1 MISLPYARTA
11 YSLHFQ
17 SQYLVGFLLGQ
28 QVEMAHRSPVMC
40 SVQAKSGSGSCRF
53 KNEFATDKDSVHL
66 KVSAGT
72 GGSLHTYKMLLTR
85 RGLHPAQENTSVP
98 STGGTV
104 GSLSSN
110 LRKKR
115 VQSSYF
121 PLSVMFAPILSTV
134 TLIASIN
141 LLAHFRNYRAKWPR
155 RGFATV
161 QQGDSNCPLWPLCLY
176 FFEHLPLK
184 SQAKRYDR
192 GLETRGSYILFRSQ
206 TSSSALSQYLLLMCW

>member
-1 MISLPYARTA
+1 MQELLILCTSNLNILLDFCWANRWRWHTDPQWCALSRLSLGLEVA
-11 YSLHFQ
+11 
-17 SQYLVGFLLGQ
+17 
-28 QVEMAHRSPVMC
+28 
-40 SVQAKSGSGSCRF
+40 RF

-134 TLIASIN
+134 TLIPSIN